1 MKSTF
6 EIDFK
11 DKKQAE
17 DALKVIRP
25 QKGRNTTLHVLHK
38 KESNSITYVIDA
50 ESFSPLRARSTSL
63 LRDLKIMFNV
73 LEKAEEKPKR

>member
-17 DALKVIRP
+17 DALRIIRA
-25 QKGRNTTLHVLHK
+25 QKGRNTMLHVLHK
-38 KESNSITYVIDA
+38 KGRSIITYIVDA
-50 ESFSPLRARSTSL
+50 DSFSPLRARSTSL